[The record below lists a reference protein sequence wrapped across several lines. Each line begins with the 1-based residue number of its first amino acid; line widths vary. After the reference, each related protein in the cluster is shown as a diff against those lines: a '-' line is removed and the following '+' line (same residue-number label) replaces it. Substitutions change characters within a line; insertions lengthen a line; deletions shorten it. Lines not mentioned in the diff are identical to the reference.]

1 MIYICIKHYC
11 IAVLLVISPFSYKNT
26 MKLKFKLLFEWA
38 SAWFLHLTEIYKDV
52 ISVGLIVFGAF
63 VAGARDL
70 SFDAYGYAVV
80 FMSNIATAIYLAT
93 IARIG
98 CIPILLLSH
107 IKWNFIPSFLPSLHI
122 FLFIWYRVFL
132 SGKTSGLN
140 SFGLMW
146 CNGKLMICI
155 MAC

>member
-1 MIYICIKHYC
+1 MSICLI
-11 IAVLLVISPFSYKNT
+11 
-26 MKLKFKLLFEWA
+26 
-38 SAWFLHLTEIYKDV
+38 LHLTEIYKDV

-98 CIPILLLSH
+98 CIPILLVSH
-107 IKWNFIPSFLPSLHI
+107 IK
-122 FLFIWYRVFL
+122 
-132 SGKTSGLN
+132 
-140 SFGLMW
+140 
-146 CNGKLMICI
+146 
-155 MAC
+155 